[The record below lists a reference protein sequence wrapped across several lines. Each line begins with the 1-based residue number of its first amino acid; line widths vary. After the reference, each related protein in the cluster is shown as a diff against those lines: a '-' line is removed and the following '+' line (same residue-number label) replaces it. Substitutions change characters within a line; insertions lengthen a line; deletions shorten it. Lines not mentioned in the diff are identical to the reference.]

1 MPSSQPPHRRKY
13 VGGQLQQ
20 LTPEWREA
28 VVARL
33 AELGRSRTWLAAQ
46 VGADKS
52 AITVLLRPSTTV
64 SRLVGPVSR
73 ALEIAPPLI
82 GADIDHS
89 DIVDLVGQLSD
100 DDRALAIDFLRRLR
114 SK

>member
-1 MPSSQPPHRRKY
+1 MPNDPPHRRKY

-20 LTPEWREA
+20 ITPEWREA

-33 AELGRSRTWLAAQ
+33 AELGRSRTWLAGQ

-64 SRLVGPVSR
+64 SRLVGPVSH
-73 ALEIAPPLI
+73 ALSVAPPLI
-82 GADIDHS
+82 GADLDQS
-89 DIVDLVGQLSD
+89 DIVELVGRLD
-100 DDRALAIDFLRRLR
+100 DNDRALAIDFLRRL
-114 SK
+114 SEK